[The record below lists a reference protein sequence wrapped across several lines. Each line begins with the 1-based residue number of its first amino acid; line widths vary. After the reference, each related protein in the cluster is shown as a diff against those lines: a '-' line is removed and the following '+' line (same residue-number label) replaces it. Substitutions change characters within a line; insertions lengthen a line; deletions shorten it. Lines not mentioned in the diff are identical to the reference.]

1 MAPPSQTDQDPQINK
16 DFEDNS
22 YSNSTFFSSLNCI
35 MRGILLGFG
44 KIDNSLDLK
53 SESAEY
59 LDTKFSTR
67 LLLLK
72 REMRDRDKKIT
83 EMETSCLDEIS

>member
-1 MAPPSQTDQDPQINK
+1 M
-16 DFEDNS
+16 
-22 YSNSTFFSSLNCI
+22 
-35 MRGILLGFG
+35 GFG